1 MVVYWLPAALQDA
14 REAHEWYLGQSAK
27 LAAEFLHELDA
38 CILEAAATPNSFPKV
53 EGPIHKHRLRK
64 FSRYGVYYYPTRE
77 HLIVVSV
84 FHGMR
89 DPAELAKRLGKASR
103 KRYRRVRKSP

>member
-1 MVVYWLPAALQDA
+1 MVVHWLPAALQDA
-14 REAHEWYLGQSAK
+14 HEAHEWYLSQDAK

-38 CILEAAATPNSFPKV
+38 CVREAAVNPNSFPKV
-53 EGPIHKHRLRK
+53 EGPIHKHRMRK
-64 FSRYGVYYYPTRE
+64 FSRYFVYYYPAQE
-77 HLIVVSV
+77 HLVVVSV

-103 KRYRRVRKSP
+103 KRTRRVRNTP